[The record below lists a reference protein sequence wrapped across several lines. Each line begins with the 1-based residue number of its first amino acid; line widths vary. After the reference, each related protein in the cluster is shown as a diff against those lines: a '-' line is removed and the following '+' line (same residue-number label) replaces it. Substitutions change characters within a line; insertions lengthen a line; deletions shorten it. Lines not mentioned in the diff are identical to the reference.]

1 MRHKNKPQIEEDI
14 FITTP
19 GPVPKEPEHYVNR
32 CYCEQCLASRTDF
45 SYDEQGT
52 EEALKYGRALAQR
65 HNLPL
70 DVSNISDG
78 GHDYLD

>member
-1 MRHKNKPQIEEDI
+1 MQRI
-14 FITTP
+14 FIVFPRGDKTKLAF
-19 GPVPKEPEHYVNR
+19 GIGFDYER
-32 CYCEQCLASRTDF
+32 DDWCLASRTDF